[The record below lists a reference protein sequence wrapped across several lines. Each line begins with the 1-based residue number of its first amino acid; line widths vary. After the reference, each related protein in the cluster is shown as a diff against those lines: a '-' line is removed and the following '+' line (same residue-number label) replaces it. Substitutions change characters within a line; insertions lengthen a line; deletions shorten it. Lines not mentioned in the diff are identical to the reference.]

1 MSSVGA
7 DLYDRLA
14 PLAALD
20 DAHDFAF
27 AHLCNAI
34 GLMRQQVADLSED
47 RDERPGWA
55 GLADVETAPANALP
69 YLAQIPG
76 VKVTQGATEVVQR
89 AEVRRHAGAARGRP
103 ASMIA
108 EVQPTLTGS
117 KTVRLL
123 ERTSSA
129 WTFTVV
135 TRTSETPNAATT
147 LAAIERQRP
156 GGDVGTHLV
165 SDAPL
170 VDEGTRT
177 IDAAAGTIDTATLAN
192 VT

>member
-47 RDERPGWA
+47 RGARPGWA
-55 GLADVETAPANALP
+55 GLADVETAPANALAW
-69 YLAQIPG
+69 LAQIVG
-76 VKVTQGATEVVQR
+76 IRATQGATEAVQR

-135 TRTSETPNAATT
+135 TRTSETLNATAT

-156 GGDVGTHLV
+156 GGDLAAHLI
-165 SDAPL
+165 SDAPII
-170 VDEGTRT
+170 DEMTRPIDELTET
-177 IDAAAGTIDTATLAN
+177 IDNLTVGGTT
-192 VT
+192 